1 MASASEAAL
10 LVECAPGLSYLQCGV
25 LYGQGAGGRGRAMLS
40 PQANVTHVH
49 VSWEVETPFTWLSAT
64 LTQVSRHLSTPSTKK
79 PRLLSQC
86 LARKEQH
93 IISAVDSV
101 RLCEVFLITTEEVNG
116 LASPQAAA
124 RRLACSWLKYL
135 EE

>member
-25 LYGQGAGGRGRAMLS
+25 LYGQGAGGPGRAMLS

-64 LTQVSRHLSTPSTKK
+64 LTQVSRHLSTPRTKK

-101 RLCEVFLITTEEVNG
+101 PLWEVFLITTEEVNG
-116 LASPQAAA
+116 LASPQPAV